1 MRLAALVTALI
12 VGVACSSS
20 SSEDP
25 KLGPKTHDSGADD
38 AAKLPNCVGEG
49 GYQCQPKGCLSG
61 FMEVGGY
68 DCGNSG
74 GSCCAKEISSS
85 DSGVDSALDS
95 GTDAKND

>member
-1 MRLAALVTALI
+1 MRIAALVTALI
-12 VGVACSSS
+12 VGLAQGACSSS

-25 KLGPKTHDSGADD
+25 KPAADAGADD
-38 AAKLPNCVGEG
+38 AARDGAKLPNCVGEG

-61 FMEVGGY
+61 FMELGGY

-85 DSGVDSALDS
+85 DSGVDSAA
-95 GTDAKND
+95 DAKND